1 MEQRER
7 AEEIIRRL
15 EEAYPDVHGT
25 VLNWSTP
32 LDLLVATIL
41 SAQSTDEQINK
52 VTASLFKKY
61 RTAADYAYAPRE
73 ELVED
78 IRSSGFFNRKADA
91 IQSAAKTIVEEHGG
105 EVPDTMEELTK
116 LKGVAR
122 KTANIV
128 LSGAFGKTVGIAVD
142 THVLRLSRLL
152 GLTEEKNRDKVERD
166 LMALIPQEKW
176 FAANYLLIE
185 HGRRVCDA
193 KKPDCENCV
202 LNDICPSAFTFKH
215 NREKGRQ
222 PPRSL

>member
-1 MEQRER
+1 MEKRER

-15 EEAYPDVHGT
+15 EEEYPDVDGT
-25 VLNWSTP
+25 SLNWSTP
-32 LDLLVATIL
+32 LELLVATIL

-52 VTASLFKKY
+52 ITPSLFKKY
-61 RTAADYAYAPRE
+61 RTAEDYADAPRE
-73 ELVED
+73 EFAED
-78 IRSSGFFNRKADA
+78 IRSSGFYNRKADA
-91 IQSAAKTIVEEHGG
+91 IQSAAKAIVEEYGG
-105 EVPDTMEELTK
+105 EVPSTMEELTK

-128 LSGAFGKTVGIAVD
+128 LSGAFDKTVGIAVD
-142 THVLRLSRLL
+142 THVLRLSHRL
-152 GLTEEKNRDKVERD
+152 GLTEEKNRDKVEQD
-166 LMALIPQEKW
+166 LMALIPREKW

-215 NREKGRQ
+215 NKKE
-222 PPRSL
+222 

>member
-15 EEAYPDVHGT
+15 EEEYPDVDGT

-52 VTASLFKKY
+52 ITVSLFKKY
-61 RTAADYAYAPRE
+61 RTAEDYAKAPRE
-73 ELVED
+73 ELAED
-78 IRSSGFFNRKADA
+78 IRSSGFYNRKADA
-91 IQSAAKTIVEEHGG
+91 IQSSSKTIVEEHGG
-105 EVPDTMEELTK
+105 EVPDTIEELTA

-128 LSGAFGKTVGIAVD
+128 LSGAFDKTVGIAVD
-142 THVLRLSRLL
+142 THVLRLSKRL
-152 GLTEEKNRDKVERD
+152 GLTEEKNRDKVEQD
-166 LMALIPQEKW
+166 LMTLIPREKW

-185 HGRRVCDA
+185 HGRNVCDA
-193 KKPDCENCV
+193 KKPDCENCI
-202 LNDICPSAFTFKH
+202 LNDICPSAFNFKH
-215 NREKGRQ
+215 NKK
-222 PPRSL
+222 

>member
-1 MEQRER
+1 MDKRER

-15 EEAYPDVHGT
+15 EEEYPDVDGT

-52 VTASLFKKY
+52 ITATLFKKY
-61 RTAADYAYAPRE
+61 KTAEDYADAPRE
-73 ELVED
+73 ELAED
-78 IRSSGFFNRKADA
+78 IRSSGFYNRKTDA

-105 EVPDTMEELTK
+105 EVPSTMEELTA

-128 LSGAFGKTVGIAVD
+128 LSGAFDKTVGIAVD
-142 THVLRLSRLL
+142 THVLRLSKRL
-152 GLTEEKNRDKVERD
+152 GLTEEKNRDKVEQD
-166 LMALIPQEKW
+166 LMALIPRDKW

-185 HGRRVCDA
+185 HGRNVCDA
-193 KKPDCENCV
+193 KKPDCENCS

-215 NREKGRQ
+215 NKK
-222 PPRSL
+222 

>member
-15 EEAYPDVHGT
+15 EREYPDVHGT

-41 SAQSTDEQINK
+41 SAQSTDEQI
-52 VTASLFKKY
+52 FKKY

-73 ELVED
+73 ELIDD

-128 LSGAFGKTVGIAVD
+128 LSGAFEKTVGIAVD
-142 THVLRLSRLL
+142 THVLRLSGLL

-166 LMALIPQEKW
+166 LMALIPREKW

-185 HGRRVCDA
+185 HGRRVCTA

-202 LNDICPSAFTFKH
+202 LSDICPSAFTFPH
-215 NREKGRQ
+215 NKKG
-222 PPRSL
+222 

>member
-1 MEQRER
+1 MDKRER

-15 EEAYPDVHGT
+15 EEEYPDVDGT

-52 VTASLFKKY
+52 ITATLFKKY
-61 RTAADYAYAPRE
+61 RTAEDYADAPRE
-73 ELVED
+73 ELAED
-78 IRSSGFFNRKADA
+78 IRSSGFYNRKADA

-105 EVPDTMEELTK
+105 EVPDTMEELTA

-128 LSGAFGKTVGIAVD
+128 LSGAFDKTVGIAVD
-142 THVLRLSRLL
+142 THVLRLSKRL
-152 GLTEEKNRDKVERD
+152 GLTEEKNRDKVEQD
-166 LMALIPQEKW
+166 LMALIPRDKW

-185 HGRRVCDA
+185 HGRNVCDA
-193 KKPDCENCV
+193 KKPDCGDCS

-215 NREKGRQ
+215 NKK
-222 PPRSL
+222 

>member
-1 MEQRER
+1 MDKRER
-7 AEEIIRRL
+7 AEEIIMRL
-15 EEAYPDVHGT
+15 EEEYPDVDGT

-52 VTASLFKKY
+52 ITATLFKKY
-61 RTAADYAYAPRE
+61 RTAEDYADAPRE
-73 ELVED
+73 ELADD
-78 IRSSGFFNRKADA
+78 IRSSGFYNRKADA

-105 EVPDTMEELTK
+105 EVPSTMEELTA

-128 LSGAFGKTVGIAVD
+128 LSGAFDKTVGIAVD
-142 THVLRLSRLL
+142 THVLRLSKRL
-152 GLTEEKNRDKVERD
+152 GLTEEKNRDKVEQD
-166 LMALIPQEKW
+166 LMALIPRDKW

-185 HGRRVCDA
+185 HGRNVCDA
-193 KKPDCENCV
+193 KKPDCENCA

-215 NREKGRQ
+215 NKK
-222 PPRSL
+222 

>member
-1 MEQRER
+1 MEQRDR
-7 AEEIIRRL
+7 AKEIVTRL
-15 EEAYPDVHGT
+15 EREYPEVHGT

-52 VTASLFKKY
+52 VTATLFKKY
-61 RTAADYAYAPRE
+61 RTAADYAYASRE
-73 ELVED
+73 ELVDD

-91 IQSAAKTIVEEHGG
+91 IQSVAKAIVEEHGG
-105 EVPDTMEELTK
+105 VVPDTMEELTK

-128 LSGAFGKTVGIAVD
+128 LSGAFGKTEGIAVD

-166 LMALIPQEKW
+166 LMALIPRDKW

-185 HGRRVCDA
+185 HGRRVCSA
-193 KKPDCENCV
+193 KKPDCGNCV

-215 NREKGRQ
+215 NKRG
-222 PPRSL
+222 